1 MSKALDTAEGIR
13 HKRITDYNRRSKMT
27 DAPKLWKDMTDAEKG
42 ELLLA
47 CHNGETLQSH
57 WSRGWSDLYTFE
69 PRLYPRFAYRIK
81 PKAPKV
87 ETFIS
92 RVQLWDDEYITRIC
106 YEHGDDQGKIAN
118 ITHTYTITDGIVT
131 SCDTVIHKNG
141 EADQ

>member
-1 MSKALDTAEGIR
+1 
-13 HKRITDYNRRSKMT
+13 MT